1 MFSKARWCVVHI
13 WVLWLNIKHVNH
25 RSYFHPLCTRRE
37 EVGNF
42 FFLFHKKSEFWSCLI
57 LQLTR
62 NAQILLQHLLV
73 PLGRETRHG
82 NSSCNKPGCYLDNK
96 KYWKLLHKYLKKNH
110 TTFGSAS
117 AHCWYTEEFSPL
129 LHLKPTLIRLRDI
142 GLYLLHYFIA
152 SICFSVWCMWVFNEI

>member
-42 FFLFHKKSEFWSCLI
+42 FFLFHKKSEFWSCLV

-96 KYWKLLHKYLKKNH
+96 KYWKLFHKYFKKKSYN
-110 TTFGSAS
+110 F
-117 AHCWYTEEFSPL
+117 WL
-129 LHLKPTLIRLRDI
+129 
-142 GLYLLHYFIA
+142 
-152 SICFSVWCMWVFNEI
+152 CFSALLIHRSIHPPPPSKTHFNTSKRHRSVSSSLLYSQHLFQCLTHIGIK